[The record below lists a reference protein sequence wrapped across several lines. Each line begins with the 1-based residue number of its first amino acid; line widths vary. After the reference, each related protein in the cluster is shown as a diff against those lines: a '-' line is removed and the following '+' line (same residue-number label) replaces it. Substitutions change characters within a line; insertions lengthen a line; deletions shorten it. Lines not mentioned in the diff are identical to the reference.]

1 MINWTS
7 FAQNSSVVL
16 SLPALNSGAHFSA
29 LLINILCGCLFL
41 QNGALWSVLKT
52 FSGRYFFSSKI
63 FLLVCGHLLSASW
76 SVESVCPVILTF
88 FKQNLFL
95 KLSNYPLLA
104 LRSSAS
110 VPSSAFYLKLS
121 GLLYGTKH
129 NEKYV
134 RTVRRS
140 LFAVICNVLERQ
152 TAHTGMISVTR
163 FKGIL
168 TNFELTQAI
177 AIWHG
182 YRITTV
188 VPCVLQLILC
198 GYVFTS
204 VYISLNCEKCHVQ
217 SMSV

>member
-104 LRSSAS
+104 LNYPVLDHS
-110 VPSSAFYLKLS
+110 PSFCFK
-121 GLLYGTKH
+121 LLYNDFTCFWIALVYVYTFLIAIQPPQKTKFSIQH
-129 NEKYV
+129 KKVFCKKYKV
-134 RTVRRS
+134 FTPAGIAAATASWISFSFFTTVLTLN
-140 LFAVICNVLERQ
+140 LFTL
-152 TAHTGMISVTR
+152 
-163 FKGIL
+163 KW
-168 TNFELTQAI
+168 QAI
-177 AIWHG
+177 TAAN
-182 YRITTV
+182 
-188 VPCVLQLILC
+188 
-198 GYVFTS
+198 
-204 VYISLNCEKCHVQ
+204 LN
-217 SMSV
+217 S